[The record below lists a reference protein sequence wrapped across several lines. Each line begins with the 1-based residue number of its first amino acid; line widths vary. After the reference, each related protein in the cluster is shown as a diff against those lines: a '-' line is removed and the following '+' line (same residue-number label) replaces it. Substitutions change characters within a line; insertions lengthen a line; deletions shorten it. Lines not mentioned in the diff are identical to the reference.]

1 MARLLSEPTGAKRE
15 VPGRWEWKRGLGWP
29 GRSVGVC
36 QAENGKQK
44 SAIRKTPRFL
54 SNGGMVQRGCD
65 SNLLPS

>member
-1 MARLLSEPTGAKRE
+1 MARLLSEPGQAGGARE
-15 VPGRWEWKRGLGWP
+15 MGKEERFGAAWKE
-29 GRSVGVC
+29 VGVC